1 MKMRDEGRASLVDFL
16 RSIKF
21 TQQNTAA
28 AANGCADSCAT
39 HFASLQTRVGRTQL
53 RGAEE
58 SQLIRSA
65 N

>member
-1 MKMRDEGRASLVDFL
+1 MKRADEGKTSLVDFL

-21 TQQNTAA
+21 APHRDTVHDSYAAETPFAQLEQQ
-28 AANGCADSCAT
+28 
-39 HFASLQTRVGRTQL
+39 VGVTSKYS
-53 RGAEE
+53 AEE

>member
-1 MKMRDEGRASLVDFL
+1 MKRADEGKASLVDFL

-21 TQQNTAA
+21 APHRDTVRDSYEAETPFAQLEQQ
-28 AANGCADSCAT
+28 
-39 HFASLQTRVGRTQL
+39 VGVTSKYS
-53 RGAEE
+53 AEE

>member
-1 MKMRDEGRASLVDFL
+1 MTRRDEGKATLVDFL

-21 TQQNTAA
+21 APQRDTVKQHDVAEVPLAHLQQ
-28 AANGCADSCAT
+28 
-39 HFASLQTRVGRTQL
+39 QVGITSKYSS
-53 RGAEE
+53 EE

>member
-1 MKMRDEGRASLVDFL
+1 MKRVDEGKTSLVDFL

-21 TQQNTAA
+21 APHRDTVHDSYAAETPFAQLEQQ
-28 AANGCADSCAT
+28 
-39 HFASLQTRVGRTQL
+39 VGVTSKYS
-53 RGAEE
+53 AEE